1 MTKKTHWTL
10 RGMLRTHP
18 FANHPRRV
26 VRGYRICAAAAA
38 CAALLVGC
46 SSGGSSAPAQPDPSP
61 SVTVKANTT
70 SVSTGGVA
78 TLTWSSANA
87 TACTASGGWSGTE
100 PTSGTFTTLALSA
113 TTTFTLS
120 CAGATGTSPAT
131 AAVTITVS
139 GPAPTA
145 TLKANPMT
153 VQTGSAASL
162 TWSSAN
168 ATACTASGGW
178 SGAKPTN
185 GSASTG
191 PLSATTSFSLS
202 CAGAAG
208 TSPAIATVTVTVVA
222 ALPPTIALTAS
233 PASVVNGAAT
243 TLNWSSTNA
252 TACTASGGWGGNLPP
267 SGSAMSSALTA
278 ATTFTLICTG
288 GGGSQTASV
297 TVGITNPNSFSIA
310 PRNAALTLS
319 QSQQFTATVPG
330 GGPATWTVDG
340 ISGGNG
346 TVGTIS
352 TTGLYV
358 PPRTAGIHTVLATS
372 IADPTKSG
380 NASVAVTDL
389 SGIRTFHNDLART
402 GQNLQEYA
410 LTPATVSSSFG
421 KRWSCT
427 VDGDVYAQP
436 LYVASLA
443 IAGGT
448 HNVLFVATQHDSL
461 YAFDADDPNCTTYWQ
476 VSFLGSGATS
486 IPVGDYP
493 GCTDIF
499 TEVGITGT
507 PVIDTAAQ
515 TLYVVAATKESGTY
529 VQRLHALNLATG
541 AEQAGSPV
549 AIQASVPIN
558 AGGTVTFSP
567 FWQNQ
572 RAGLAFSGGGVFI
585 AWSSHCDVNTWHGW
599 LMRYDA
605 ATLTQTAV
613 FNSTPN
619 GQEGGIWM
627 SGGAPAVD
635 SSGSLYVT
643 TGNGS
648 FDDSNNVLPP
658 LAPNDDFSMSFLK
671 FDSTTLTVGDFYTP
685 SSENVWSNGDLDI
698 SSSGITILPDGIG
711 PTGHP
716 NLLVGSDKQSHLW
729 LIDRSAMGKFD
740 TGPGNTDNTV
750 QYLTL
755 PNSGDCGD
763 ACVYA
768 TPGYYNGTVYISYG
782 YGPLLALPLAS
793 GLFSFNAQEV
803 VIPSSASAELYDF
816 PSPTPSISASPA
828 GNALVWVL
836 DNSLY
841 QGNPNAPAGAAILR
855 AYDATNLGAPLYSS
869 AGLGTD
875 AAGNAVKFTVPVV
888 ATGHVYVGGRA
899 QVTVYGLAP

>member
-1 MTKKTHWTL
+1 MTKKYHSAL
-10 RGMLRTHP
+10 RGIFRTHP
-18 FANHPRRV
+18 FANHRHPV
-26 VRGYRICAAAAA
+26 MRGYRVCVATAA
-38 CAALLVGC
+38 CAAILSGC
-46 SSGGSSAPAQPDPSP
+46 SSGGSSGSAQTDPPP
-61 SVTVKANTT
+61 SVTLKANTT
-70 SVSTGGVA
+70 SVGTGGVA

-87 TACTASGGWSGTE
+87 TACTASGGWSGAE
-100 PTSGTFTTLALSA
+100 PSSGAFTTLALGA

-120 CAGATGTSPAT
+120 CAAATGTSPAT
-131 AAVTITVS
+131 AAVTITVTA
-139 GPAPTA
+139 PAPIA
-145 TLKANPMT
+145 TLNANPTT
-153 VQTGSAASL
+153 VPMGSAASL
-162 TWSSAN
+162 MWSSTN
-168 ATACTASGGW
+168 TTACSASGGW
-178 SGAKPTN
+178 SGAEPTN

-191 PLSATTSFSLS
+191 PLSATTSFTLT
-202 CAGAAG
+202 CTGAAG
-208 TSPAIATVTVTVVA
+208 TSPAISTVTVTAVA
-222 ALPPTIALTAS
+222 APPPTIALTAS
-233 PASVVNGAAT
+233 PVSLVSGAAT

-252 TACTASGGWGGNLPP
+252 TACTASDGWSGNVPP
-267 SGSAMSSALTA
+267 SGSAISGALTA
-278 ATTFTLICTG
+278 ATTFTLVCSG
-288 GGGSQTASV
+288 SGGSYTASV
-297 TVGITNPNSFSIA
+297 TVSITNPNSFSVA

-319 QSQQFTATVPG
+319 QSQQFSATVPG
-330 GGPATWTVDG
+330 GGSATWTVDG

-358 PPRTAGIHTVLATS
+358 PPPTAGTHTVLATS
-372 IADPTKSG
+372 VADPTKSG
-380 NASVAVTDL
+380 TAAVAVTDL
-389 SGIRTFHNDLART
+389 GGIYTFHDDLSRT

-410 LTPATVSSSFG
+410 LAPATVSSSFG

-436 LYVASLA
+436 LYVANLT
-443 IAGGT
+443 IAGSA

-476 VSFLGSGATS
+476 VSFLGSAATP
-486 IPVGDYP
+486 IPVGDFGA
-493 GCTDIF
+493 GCMDIF

-515 TLYVVAATKESGTY
+515 VLYVVAATKESGNY
-529 VQRLHALNLATG
+529 VQRLHALSLATG
-541 AEQAGSPV
+541 AEQVNSPV
-549 AIQASVPIN
+549 AIQASAPIN

-567 FWQNQ
+567 LWQNQ

-585 AWSSHCDVNTWHGW
+585 AWSSHCDFNTWHGW
-599 LMRYDA
+599 LMRYN
-605 ATLTQTAV
+605 ATTLAQTAV

-648 FDDSNNVLPP
+648 FDDSNSVLPP
-658 LAPNDDFSMSFLK
+658 LAPNNDFSMSFLN
-671 FDSTTLTVGDFYTP
+671 FDPTTLAVRDFYTP
-685 SSENVWSNGDLDI
+685 SNEYVWSGNDWDI
-698 SSSGITILPDGIG
+698 SSSGITILPDGMG

-729 LIDRSAMGKFD
+729 LIDRTAMGEFN
-740 TGPGNTDNTV
+740 PAADNTV

-755 PNSGDCGD
+755 PNSSDCGD

-768 TPGYYNGTVYISYG
+768 TPAYYNGTVYIAYG
-782 YGPLLALPLAS
+782 YGSLLALPLS
-793 GLFSFNAQEV
+793 KGLFNANAQAIAV
-803 VIPSSASAELYDF
+803 PSSLSAEVYDF

-855 AYDATNLGAPLYSS
+855 AYDATNLGAALYSS
-869 AGLGTD
+869 AGLSAD

-888 ATGHVYVGGRA
+888 ANGHVYVGGRE